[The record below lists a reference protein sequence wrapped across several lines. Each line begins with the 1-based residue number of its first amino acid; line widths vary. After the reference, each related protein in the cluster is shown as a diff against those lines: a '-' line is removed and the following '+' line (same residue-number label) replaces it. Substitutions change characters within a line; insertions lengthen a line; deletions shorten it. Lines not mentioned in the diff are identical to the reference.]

1 MDEMN
6 PARKD
11 GNTLDTLGTNHPPR
25 PTSSATEAD
34 KTTAKKNLLTKK
46 PTQLKV
52 WIGRGLLV
60 AITLGS
66 TYMIMAISVT
76 SESADSWPWGFWY
89 VFALIFD
96 LGFFQPAITM
106 VKFILFFKHIHKP
119 WEGKYKT
126 VTRAIIGADILAVIE
141 SKLSLIN
148 K

>member
-6 PARKD
+6 PGRKD
-11 GNTLDTLGTNHPPR
+11 VNTLDTLGPIHPSR
-25 PTSSATEAD
+25 PTSSATQAD
-34 KTTAKKNLLTKK
+34 KSTAKKNLLTKK
-46 PTQLKV
+46 PSQLKV

-66 TYMIMAISVT
+66 AYMIWALAAASK
-76 SESADSWPWGFWY
+76 SSNSWPWGYWY

-126 VTRAIIGADILAVIE
+126 VARAIIGADILAVIE
-141 SKLSLIN
+141 SKLSLKN